1 MADWRSAME
10 QTFEYYIVDP
20 ISWLD
25 VEKLEGVSKCKI
37 TRDSSAETLG
47 SATLD
52 FAGNLGEA
60 YVRIYLVIIQN
71 GVKERFP
78 LATVLV
84 QTPSLSYD
92 GKVISTSLDAYTPL
106 IELKENRPPLGYFTP
121 EKENIME
128 EASRLVGAYA
138 RAPIVGGL
146 SEVTMYKDFVS
157 NTDDTWLTYIRDMIA
172 NAKFYFALDELGRI
186 LFAPK
191 QETASLQPVWTYTD
205 DNCSILYSDI
215 SLERDFYNIP
225 NVVEVVYS
233 DSNDTYYA
241 VAMNDSNTSP
251 VSTVNRGRKITQR
264 VENPEIPGVPTQ
276 AMIDEYAVN
285 YLKEVSTFEYTVQYS
300 HGYCPVRLDDCVRL
314 NISSLGLTDVKARV
328 TNQSIDC
335 EVGCKVTE
343 TAVFTQKL
351 WG

>member
-1 MADWRSAME
+1 MADWHSAME
-10 QTFEYYIVDP
+10 QTFEYYTVDP

-25 VEKLEGVSKCKI
+25 VKKLDGVSKCKI
-37 TRDSSAETLG
+37 TRDKSTDTLG

-52 FAGNLGEA
+52 YNGDIGEI
-60 YVRIYLVIIQN
+60 YVRIYLSVTQN
-71 GVKERFP
+71 GITERFP

-84 QTPSLSYD
+84 QTPSLSHD
-92 GKVISTSLDAYTPL
+92 GMKVNTSLDAYTPL
-106 IELKENRPPLGYFTP
+106 IELKENQPPLGYFTP
-121 EKENIME
+121 EKANVME
-128 EASRLVGAYA
+128 EASRLANAYA

-146 SEVTMYKDFVS
+146 SEVELYKDFVS
-157 NTDDTWLTYIRDMIA
+157 NTDDTWLTYIRDMIS
-172 NAKFYFALDELGRI
+172 NAKFYFSLDEMGRI

-215 SLERDFYNIP
+215 SLERDFYSIP

-241 VAMNDSNTSP
+241 TATNDSSTSP
-251 VSTVNRGRKITQR
+251 VSTVNRGRKITAR
-264 VENPEIPGVPTQ
+264 VENPDIPGVPTQ
-276 AMIDEYAVN
+276 DMIDEYAET
-285 YLKEVSTFEYTVQYS
+285 YLREVSTFEYTVRYS

-314 NISSLGLTDVKARV
+314 NIVSLGLSDVKARV
-328 TNQSIDC
+328 TSQAIEC
-335 EVGCKVTE
+335 EAGCKVTE

-351 WG
+351 WR

>member
-1 MADWRSAME
+1 MADWYYAME
-10 QTFEYYIVDP
+10 QTFEYYTVDP

-25 VEKLEGVSKCKI
+25 VKKLDGVSKCSI
-37 TRDSSAETLG
+37 TRDKSAETLG

-52 FAGNLGEA
+52 FTGNLGET
-60 YVRIYLVIIQN
+60 YVRIYLVVIQN

-92 GKVISTSLDAYTPL
+92 GKVTSTSLDAYTPL

-121 EKENIME
+121 EKKNIME
-128 EASRLVGAYA
+128 EASRLVDAYA

-146 SEVTMYKDFVS
+146 SDITLYKDFVS

-172 NAKFYFALDELGRI
+172 NAKFYFALDEMGRI

-215 SLERDFYNIP
+215 SLERDFYSIP
-225 NVVEVVYS
+225 NVVEVIYS

-241 VAMNDSNTSP
+241 MATNDSNTSP

-276 AMIDEYAVN
+276 AMIDEYAIN

-300 HGYCPVRLDDCVRL
+300 HGYCPVRVDDCVRL
-314 NISSLGLTDVKARV
+314 NITSLGLTDIKARV
-328 TNQSIDC
+328 TSQSIEC
-335 EVGCKVTE
+335 ETGCKVTE

-351 WG
+351 WR

>member
-1 MADWRSAME
+1 MADWHSAME
-10 QTFEYYIVDP
+10 QTFEYYTVDP

-25 VEKLEGVSKCKI
+25 VKKLDGVSKCKI
-37 TRDSSAETLG
+37 TRDKSADTLG

-52 FAGNLGEA
+52 YTGNLGES
-60 YVRIYLVIIQN
+60 YVRIYLSVIQN
-71 GVKERFP
+71 GITERFP

-92 GKVISTSLDAYTPL
+92 GMKISTSLDAYTPL
-106 IELKENRPPLGYFTP
+106 IELKENKPPLGYFTP
-121 EKENIME
+121 EKANIME
-128 EASRLVGAYA
+128 EASRLVNAYA

-146 SEVTMYKDFVS
+146 SEVELYKDFVS
-157 NTDDTWLTYIRDMIA
+157 NTDDTWLTYIRDMVA
-172 NAKFYFALDELGRI
+172 NAKFYFSLDEMGRI

-215 SLERDFYNIP
+215 SLERDFYSIP

-241 VAMNDSNTSP
+241 IAVNDSASSP
-251 VSTVNRGRKITQR
+251 VSTVSRGRRITAR
-264 VENPEIPGVPTQ
+264 VENPDIPGVPTQ
-276 AMIDEYAVN
+276 GMIDEYAET
-285 YLKEVSTFEYTVQYS
+285 YLKEVSTFEYTVRYS

-314 NISSLGLTDVKARV
+314 NIASLGLSDVKARV
-328 TNQSIDC
+328 TNQSIEC
-335 EVGCKVTE
+335 EAGCKVTE

-351 WG
+351 WR

>member
-10 QTFEYYIVDP
+10 QTFEYYTVDP

-25 VEKLEGVSKCKI
+25 VKKLNGVSKCKI
-37 TRDSSAETLG
+37 TRDKSAETLG

-52 FAGNLGEA
+52 YTGELGEV
-60 YVRIYLVIIQN
+60 YVRIYLSVVQN
-71 GVKERFP
+71 GVTERFP

-84 QTPSLSYD
+84 QTPSLSYN
-92 GKVISTSLDAYTPL
+92 GQIVSTSLDAYTPL
-106 IELKENRPPLGYFTP
+106 IELKENKPPLGYFTP
-121 EKENIME
+121 ENANVME
-128 EASRLVGAYA
+128 EVSRLTNEYT

-146 SEVTMYKDFVS
+146 SDVKLYKDFVS
-157 NTDDTWLTYIRDMIA
+157 NTDDTWLTYIRDMMS
-172 NAKFYFALDELGRI
+172 NAKFYFSLDEMGRI

-215 SLERDFYNIP
+215 SLERDFYSIP

-241 VAMNDSNTSP
+241 IATNDSSSSP
-251 VSTVNRGRKITQR
+251 VSTVNRGRKITTR
-264 VENPEIPGVPTQ
+264 VENPEISGVPTQ
-276 AMIDEYAVN
+276 AMIDEYAVT
-285 YLKEVSTFEYTVQYS
+285 YLKEISTFEYTVRYS

-314 NISSLGLTDVKARV
+314 NIESLGLSDVKARV
-328 TNQSIDC
+328 ISQSIEC
-335 EVGCKVTE
+335 EAGCKVIE

-351 WG
+351 WR

>member
-1 MADWRSAME
+1 MIDWRSAME

-25 VEKLEGVSKCKI
+25 TEKLEGVSKCQI
-37 TRDSSAETLG
+37 TRDNSSDTLG

-52 FAGNLGEA
+52 FTGNLGES
-60 YVRIYLVIIQN
+60 YVRIYLVVIQN

-92 GKVISTSLDAYTPL
+92 GKVTNTSMDAYTPL
-106 IELKENRPPLGYFTP
+106 IELKENKPPLGYFTP
-121 EKENIME
+121 EKNNIMK
-128 EASRLVGAYA
+128 EATRLVNEHA
-138 RAPIVGGL
+138 RAPIVGGI
-146 SEVTMYKDFVS
+146 SDITIYKDFVS

-172 NAKFYFALDELGRI
+172 NAKFYFALDEMGRI

-225 NVVEVVYS
+225 NVVEVIYS
-233 DSNDTYYA
+233 DSNDTYYGIA
-241 VAMNDSNTSP
+241 TNDSTTSP

-264 VENPEIPGVPTQ
+264 IENPEIPGVPTQ

-285 YLKEVSTFEYTVQYS
+285 YLKEVSTFEYTVKYS
-300 HGYCPVRLDDCVRL
+300 HGYCPVRVDDCVFL
-314 NISSLGLTDVKARV
+314 NVRSLGLIDVKARV
-328 TNQSIDC
+328 VSQSIEC
-335 EVGCKVTE
+335 EAGCKVTE
-343 TAVFTQKL
+343 TAIFTQKL
-351 WG
+351 WR